1 MWQFCHFLFHPIGWF
16 FWGSAGIGDNLGD
29 GIITNFGDNLCDDF
43 ATICFTQYGDF
54 FVDLPE
60 MMRIKVIKLA
70 LYLVV
75 WFPKWVGEPDYVF
88 GDNPCDNLS

>member
-1 MWQFCHFLFHPIGWF
+1 
-16 FWGSAGIGDNLGD
+16 
-29 GIITNFGDNLCDDF
+29 
-43 ATICFTQYGDF
+43 
-54 FVDLPE
+54 

-88 GDNPCDNLS
+88 GDNPCDNLQLLQPLHQEEAVVADVLKQQGKRLMLR